1 MSGLVPK
8 GADQIRKVVRRL
20 SIATNALITLFREL
34 IFNLRYITVYI
45 SRRPQHY
52 FFGRTFKIFSLILDV
67 IKSIFLQNFPNLP
80 FRGRRKPFSRPTV
93 FNSSE

>member
-8 GADQIRKVVRRL
+8 GAEQIRKVVRRL

-52 FFGRTFKIFSLILDV
+52 FFGRKFKIFSLILDV
-67 IKSIFLQNFPNLP
+67 IKSIFLENFPNLP